1 MHDFHATPLP
11 GGIDAPP
18 KAAQVL
24 AFTEGPA
31 VDADGTLYYSD
42 IMNNR
47 ILRRT
52 VDGVLTEFRK
62 PSGRTNGNT
71 FDREGRLLH
80 CEGAEFGPD
89 GARRVTRTDLKTGSY
104 EVLTERY
111 DGKRYNAPNDI
122 CVDGRGRIYFTDP
135 CYWDRTTMEMT
146 DESVYR
152 IDTDGRVTRILTQ
165 PAIQRPNGI
174 AVTQDSKHLYVIDS
188 CPVVGGNRKIW
199 SFELDDHGMPGNQR
213 MVFDFAPGR
222 GGDGMR
228 LDADGNLWVAA
239 GIMTP
244 RGPHETNLV
253 PPGIYHI
260 SPQGKL
266 LGRIPIAED
275 VLTNL
280 AFGGPDGRTLYI
292 TAGKTL
298 YTLRAPVAGQV
309 AFPKWNALS

>member
-1 MHDFHATPLP
+1 MTDFHATPLP
-11 GGIDAPP
+11 EGIDAPP

-52 VDGVLTEFRK
+52 VAGELTEFRK

-89 GARRVTRTDLKTGSY
+89 GARRVTRTDLKTGHY

-122 CVDGRGRIYFTDP
+122 CVDGHGRIYFTDP

-199 SFELDDHGMPGNQR
+199 SFDLDDRGAPGNQR
-213 MVFDFAPGR
+213 VVFDFAPGR

-298 YTLRAPVAGQV
+298 FTLRAPVAGQV
-309 AFPKWNALS
+309 AYPKWTAS

>member
-1 MHDFHATPLP
+1 
-11 GGIDAPP
+11 
-18 KAAQVL
+18 
-24 AFTEGPA
+24 
-31 VDADGTLYYSD
+31 
-42 IMNNR
+42 
-47 ILRRT
+47 
-52 VDGVLTEFRK
+52 
-62 PSGRTNGNT
+62 
-71 FDREGRLLH
+71 
-80 CEGAEFGPD
+80 
-89 GARRVTRTDLKTGSY
+89 
-104 EVLTERY
+104 
-111 DGKRYNAPNDI
+111 
-122 CVDGRGRIYFTDP
+122 
-135 CYWDRTTMEMT
+135 
-146 DESVYR
+146 
-152 IDTDGRVTRILTQ
+152 VTRILTQ

-174 AVTQDSKHLYVIDS
+174 AVTQDAKHLYVIDS

-213 MVFDFAPGR
+213 VVFDFAPGR

-298 YTLRAPVAGQV
+298 FTLRAPVAGQV
-309 AFPKWNALS
+309 AFPKWS

>member
-1 MHDFHATPLP
+1 MPDFAALPLP
-11 GGIDAPP
+11 AGVAEQP
-18 KAAQVL
+18 KPAVALV
-24 AFTEGPA
+24 FTEGPA
-31 VDADGTLYYSD
+31 VDADGTVYFSD
-42 IMNNR
+42 IIGNR
-47 ILRRT
+47 ILKRSP
-52 VDGVLTEFRK
+52 DGTLSTFRE

-80 CEGAEFGPD
+80 CEGADFGP
-89 GARRVTRTDLKTGSY
+89 GGHRRVARTDLKTGAY

-122 CVDGRGRIYFTDP
+122 CVDGHGRIYFTDP
-135 CYWDRTTMEMT
+135 CYFDRSSMEMT

-152 IDTDGRVTRILTQ
+152 IDTDGRVTRIITQ

-174 AVTQDSKHLYVIDS
+174 AVTQDGKHLYVVDS
-188 CPVVGGNRKIW
+188 CPIVGGHRKIW
-199 SFELDDHGMPGNQR
+199 GFDLDDRGFPGNQR
-213 MVFDFAPGR
+213 VVFDFAPGR

-228 LDADGNLWVAA
+228 LDVDGNLWVAA

-244 RGPHETNLV
+244 RGPHETTLV
-253 PPGIYHI
+253 PPGLYHI

-266 LGRIPIAED
+266 LGRIPIGED

-280 AFGGPDGRTLYI
+280 AFGGPDGKTLYV

-298 YTLRAPVAGQV
+298 FSLRMPVAGQV
-309 AFPKWNALS
+309 AFPKWHD